1 VSAVL
6 DASHNLELPAPQPAP
21 SPAPCC
27 CNGAR
32 WTVVTVWPQAD
43 RYAASNLRRQGYVAF
58 LPLTTVTRRDRAL
71 PTLRHRVE
79 VPLFSGYLFVQH
91 DPRDSWTPIRTTP
104 GVRSMLR
111 NGNQLQYARAGAV
124 EAVQAAAALAAS
136 TTQDDAQWAPG
147 AAVALSAGPFAS
159 HPAVVLRVA
168 RETAHLSVMLFG
180 ALRQV
185 SAPVA
190 WLMARD

>member
-1 VSAVL
+1 V
-6 DASHNLELPAPQPAP
+6 
-21 SPAPCC
+21 
-27 CNGAR
+27 
-32 WTVVTVWPQAD
+32 
-43 RYAASNLRRQGYVAF
+43 
-58 LPLTTVTRRDRAL
+58 L

-136 TTQDDAQWAPG
+136 TPQDTTQWAPG
-147 AAVALSAGPFAS
+147 AAVALSSGAFAG
-159 HPAVVLRVA
+159 HPAVVLRVQ
-168 RETAHLSVMLFG
+168 RQTAHVSVMLFG
-180 ALRQV
+180 GLREVQ
-185 SAPVA
+185 APVA
-190 WLMARD
+190 WLVARD

>member
-1 VSAVL
+1 ML
-6 DASHNLELPAPQPAP
+6 DASHNLEL
-21 SPAPCC
+21 SPAQPEPIRAPCR

-58 LPLTTVTRRDRAL
+58 LPLTTVMRRDRVVS
-71 PTLRHRVE
+71 TLRHRVE

-111 NGNQLQYARAGAV
+111 NGNQLQYASAGAV
-124 EAVQAAAALAAS
+124 EAVQAASALAAS
-136 TTQDDAQWAPG
+136 TTQDDASWAPG
-147 AAVALSAGPFAS
+147 AAVALSSGAFAG
-159 HPAVVLRVA
+159 HPAVVLRVHHD
-168 RETAHLSVMLFG
+168 TAHLSVMLFG

-185 SAPVA
+185 QAPVA
-190 WLMARD
+190 WLAARD

>member
-1 VSAVL
+1 ML

-21 SPAPCC
+21 SPAPCG

-43 RYAASNLRRQGYVAF
+43 RYAASNLRRQGFVAF
-58 LPLTTVTRRDRAL
+58 LPLTTVMRRDRVL

-136 TTQDDAQWAPG
+136 TDQDDAQWAPG
-147 AAVALSAGPFAS
+147 APCALGNGSLRG
-159 HPAVVLRVA
+159 HPAVVLRVS
-168 RETAHLSVMLFG
+168 RETAHLSVMIFG
-180 ALRQV
+180 GLRQV
-185 SAPVA
+185 QAPVA
-190 WLMARD
+190 WLVARE

>member
-1 VSAVL
+1 ML
-6 DASHNLELPAPQPAP
+6 DAAHSAELANPDPDPR
-21 SPAPCC
+21 CR
-27 CNGAR
+27 CNGPR

-43 RYAASNLRRQGYVAF
+43 RYAAANLRRQGYVAF
-58 LPLTTVTRRDRAL
+58 LPLTTVLRRDRVV

-79 VPLFSGYLFVQH
+79 VPLFSGYLFIQH

-136 TTQDDAQWAPG
+136 TTQDAASWAPG
-147 AAVALSAGPFAS
+147 AAVALANGAFAG
-159 HPAVVLRVA
+159 HPAVVLRI
-168 RETAHLSVMLFG
+168 RHDTAHLSVMLFG
-180 ALRQV
+180 GLREV
-185 SAPVA
+185 RAPVA
-190 WLMARD
+190 WLVARD